1 MGFPSRTAR
10 KFQNR
15 SVGRFQIRSAARCR
29 TKTARTCPSRSV
41 TQSTRKFRSG
51 SAELCLRKFVT
62 AALALALA
70 LDLVG
75 ILTLGTEE
83 LEIMTTTT
91 EAQTLAGVLTR
102 ELGTFLA
109 LVMTTLRSK
118 SSLRSRSTSSLVTL
132 STSADTALSL
142 VNII

>member
-1 MGFPSRTAR
+1 MA
-10 KFQNR
+10 
-15 SVGRFQIRSAARCR
+15 
-29 TKTARTCPSRSV
+29 
-41 TQSTRKFRSG
+41 SG

-75 ILTLGTEE
+75 ILTLVTEE

-91 EAQTLAGVLTR
+91 EAQTLGGVLTR

-109 LVMTTLRSK
+109 LVMTTLRLR
-118 SSLRSRSTSSLVTL
+118 SSLRSRSISSLATL